1 MIMNIY
7 KDYGK
12 RFFDLTFV
20 LLLSPVLSL
29 IIVLIS
35 TIQVYFYG
43 VKIFYLQERH
53 TKNAKVFKLIKFKT
67 MLDTYDQFGNLL
79 PDRYRI
85 TKFGEFLRASS
96 LDETPN
102 FVNVLVG
109 HLSIVGPRPLP
120 VKFYGLMSNRQRK
133 RYHVRS
139 GITGLAQINGRN
151 ALSWKNKLNIDLAY
165 CKKLKLS
172 IDIKIIVKT
181 IFVLAKNNK
190 NDALFDQGIDNYSPD
205 FKS

>member
-1 MIMNIY
+1 M
-7 KDYGK
+7 
-12 RFFDLTFV
+12 
-20 LLLSPVLSL
+20 
-29 IIVLIS
+29 
-35 TIQVYFYG
+35 
-43 VKIFYLQERH
+43 
-53 TKNAKVFKLIKFKT
+53 
-67 MLDTYDQFGNLL
+67 
-79 PDRYRI
+79 PDRYRV
-85 TKFGEFLRASS
+85 TKFGKFLRASS

-133 RYHVRS
+133 RYYVRS
-139 GITGLAQINGRN
+139 GITGLAQTNGRN

-165 CKKLKLS
+165 CKNVKLS
-172 IDIKIIVKT
+172 IDLKIMVKT